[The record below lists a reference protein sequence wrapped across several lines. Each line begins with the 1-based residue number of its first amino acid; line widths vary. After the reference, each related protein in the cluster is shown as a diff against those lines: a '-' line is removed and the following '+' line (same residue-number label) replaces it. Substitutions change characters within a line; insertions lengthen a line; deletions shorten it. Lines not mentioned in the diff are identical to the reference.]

1 MVDKLMR
8 CKVDGYRAF
17 DHTDFTRH
25 MATHWE
31 EILVEVKQVPSRDSP
46 TIESEPAA
54 TLDEPAN
61 VTVATGMNVLFGDE
75 SGSV

>member
-1 MVDKLMR
+1 MVDRLLR

-17 DHTDFTRH
+17 DHADFTRH

-31 EILVEVKQVPSRDSP
+31 EILVEVKQVPSRDSS
-46 TIESEPAA
+46 TIEPEPAA
-54 TLDEPAN
+54 TLDEPTK
-61 VTVATGMNVLFGDE
+61 VTVAAGMNVLFGDE